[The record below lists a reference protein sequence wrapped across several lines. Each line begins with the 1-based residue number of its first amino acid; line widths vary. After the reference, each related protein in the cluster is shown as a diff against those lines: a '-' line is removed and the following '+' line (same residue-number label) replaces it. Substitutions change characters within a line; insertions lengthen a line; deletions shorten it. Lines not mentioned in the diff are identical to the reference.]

1 MRLRRFPK
9 HSRRKCGST
18 HLHRNGGG
26 SAALDANC
34 GTTHLHRN
42 AAPDANCG
50 TTHLHGNAALDANF
64 LEGRKEGGITTEVPI
79 RNKQVGFLRIAAVK
93 VSAHWSIQG
102 PS

>member
-9 HSRRKCGST
+9 HSRRKCGTT

-26 SAALDANC
+26 NAAL
-34 GTTHLHRN
+34 
-42 AAPDANCG
+42 DANCG

-64 LEGRKEGGITTEVPI
+64 LEGRKEGCITTEVPI